1 MSQSIFIDRRLNPG
15 NKNLPKKQK
24 FFKKIQKEINST
36 IKKAIKEKNIKD
48 FGSAEGEEVVIKS
61 NDIKEYYFSNDPST
75 GRKYYVFPGN
85 KNFNEGD
92 RIDKKQ
98 FGRGQGKGNEKASN
112 TGEGEDEFVFRLSRD
127 EFLDMF
133 FEDLELPN
141 MVKNGLRIIEHTK
154 LQRDGYTKS
163 GPVSNL
169 DIKKTYKSSLG
180 RRLALGRPDP
190 EDLEKIEREIF
201 ELKNKIERENDEEKK
216 KELLFELEN
225 KENFYKELVDKIKR
239 IPFFD
244 DIDLM
249 YRNFSHKPISISA
262 AVLFCVMDVSG
273 SMTELKKEYSKIFF
287 ILLYLFLQKN
297 YKKIDIVFIRHTS
310 EAKEVDEDTFF
321 NSTETGGT
329 VVSSALELV
338 LNIINERYPLSVWNI
353 YVAQASDGDNFEDDN
368 EKTLK
373 LLRELLN
380 IVQYYAYVQINPV
393 DDAFK
398 YLSSMASSRNNLYEL
413 YKNLSNE
420 YKNVLQCKIVNK
432 RNEIWMVF
440 RELFEREPK

>member
-1 MSQSIFIDRRLNPG
+1 MTQSIFIDRRLNPG
-15 NKNLPKKQK
+15 DKNLPKKQK
-24 FFKKIQKEINST
+24 FFKKINKSINSS

-48 FGSAEGEEVVIKS
+48 FGSVDGEEITINVD
-61 NDIKEYYFSNDPST
+61 DIREYHFSNDPKS

-85 KNFNEGD
+85 KNYVEGD
-92 RIDKKQ
+92 RIDKKKFMQ
-98 FGRGQGKGNEKASN
+98 GQGRGSKASDS
-112 TGEGEDEFVFRLSRD
+112 GEGQDEFVFRLSRE

-133 FEDLELPN
+133 FDDLELPN
-141 MVKNGLRIIEHTK
+141 MVKNSLKIIEYTK

-163 GPVSNL
+163 GSISNL

-180 RRLALGRPDP
+180 RRIALHKPNK
-190 EDLEKIEREIF
+190 EEIEELEKLISEI
-201 ELKNKIERENDEEKK
+201 KNKIETEEDDEKK
-216 KELLFELEN
+216 KKLLDELRE
-225 KENFYKELVDKIKR
+225 KENTLNELINKFKK

-244 DIDLM
+244 DIDLI
-249 YRNFSHKPISISA
+249 YRNFNHKPIPIHA

-297 YKKIDIVFIRHTS
+297 YKKIDIIFIRHTS
-310 EAKEVDEDTFF
+310 EAKEVDEKTFF

-338 LNIINERYPLSVWNI
+338 FDIINNRYPINIWNI
-353 YVAQASDGDNFEDDN
+353 YVAQASDGENLDTDN

-380 IVQYYAYVQINPV
+380 IVQYYAYIQVNPV

-398 YLSSMASSRNNLYEL
+398 YMASMASSKNNLYNL
-413 YKNLSNE
+413 YSNLTNE
-420 YKNVLQCKIVNK
+420 YKNKLQCKIINK
-432 RNEIWMVF
+432 KNEIWTVF
-440 RELFEREPK
+440 RELFERNTK